1 MVTSM
6 VLVRHGQSTW
16 NLTGHW
22 QGEADPPLSE
32 AGRRQTHVAATELAR
47 RFPAITKAVTSPQLR
62 ALETAEL
69 LLAHWPGGQPPLATG
84 SVHDLRERSVGPWS
98 GLTGAEV
105 RQRYPGFIES
115 GRRPTGFELDD
126 VLFDR
131 VHRALT
137 QIAHELSGSNV
148 MIVSHGGVINTLAHR
163 LTDDTGRVPNLSG
176 WTARVEG
183 SSIDLLNRFDLLS
196 AQDRTGGDSIRS

>member
-16 NLTGHW
+16 NLTGRW
-22 QGEADPPLSE
+22 QGQADPPLSDV
-32 AGRRQTHVAATELAR
+32 GRQQTRVAATELAR

-69 LLAHWPGGQPPLATG
+69 LLAHWTGGPPPRAIG
-84 SVHDLRERSVGPWS
+84 SVDELRERSVGPWS

-105 RQRYPGFIES
+105 RQHYPGFIET

-148 MIVSHGGVINTLAHR
+148 MVVSHGGVINTLVHR

-176 WTARVEG
+176 WTARVTG
-183 SSIDLLNRFDLLS
+183 TSIDLLDRFDLLS
-196 AQDRTGGDSIRS
+196 ARDRTGGDSIRA